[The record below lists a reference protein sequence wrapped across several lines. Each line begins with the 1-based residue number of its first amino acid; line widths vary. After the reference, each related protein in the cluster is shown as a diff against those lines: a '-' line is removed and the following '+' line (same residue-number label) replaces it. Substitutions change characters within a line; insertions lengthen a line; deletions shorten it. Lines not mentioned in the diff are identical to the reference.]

1 MSVKEGM
8 PITALALI
16 VIGVMCFIF
25 RTGMLSVLI
34 TVIGAVLIATGLY
47 DIFVRKNTFLGIA
60 EAVAGAIAVIFGWTL
75 VGAAL
80 VIIGI
85 VFVLYGI
92 YLIFAA
98 INSGVMKSGSAAAK
112 IVVVSKPVVMVALG
126 ILLVTSYKAMADAM
140 MIAVGVLAV
149 TGGVLSL
156 IK

>member
-1 MSVKEGM
+1 MRVKEGM

-75 VGAAL
+75 AGAAL
-80 VIIGI
+80 VITAI
-85 VFVLYGI
+85 VFR
-92 YLIFAA
+92 
-98 INSGVMKSGSAAAK
+98 
-112 IVVVSKPVVMVALG
+112 IVRHL
-126 ILLVTSYKAMADAM
+126 SYIRGYKFRRHE
-140 MIAVGVLAV
+140 VRVRCC
-149 TGGVLSL
+149 
-156 IK
+156 